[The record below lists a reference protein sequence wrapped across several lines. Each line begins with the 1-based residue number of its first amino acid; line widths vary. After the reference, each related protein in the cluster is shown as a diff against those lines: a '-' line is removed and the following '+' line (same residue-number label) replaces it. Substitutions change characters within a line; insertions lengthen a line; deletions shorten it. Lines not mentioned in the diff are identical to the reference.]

1 MTDMLP
7 AVGRL
12 TAALALVGLNG
23 FFVASEFAFVRVRST
38 AVDQLVAEGRAGAE
52 TLRGVLDQ
60 LDDYLAATQLGITIA
75 SLALGWVGEPAVAAL
90 LEPVLGQFLPEGSVH
105 AIAVAVGFGVIT
117 FLHVVYG
124 ELAPK
129 TLSIASPERIAILV
143 APPMK
148 LFYFL
153 FMPALVF
160 FNGTANKT
168 TSLFGIP
175 PASETDETLSEEE
188 LRRSLS
194 TAYEHGK
201 VDADEATMI
210 ERVFELDDRTARE
223 IMIPRPDVA
232 LVTADTPLPELRE
245 YVTETGYTRYPVVDA
260 STGEQPVGY
269 LDVKDILRAGEG
281 GSETVTAGELAH
293 EAPVV
298 PESMAADALFEE
310 LRGAERQMAIVIDEW
325 GTLEG
330 IATVEDVVEVVVGD
344 IRDEYDDATAE
355 PSIEADGDGYAAD
368 GAVPISTV
376 NEALGLDLAAGAYGT
391 LGGLVLDRIGRTP
404 EPNDEITVDGYR
416 FTVTAVDDNRIER
429 VAIADASRATD
440 GAGDETDRED

>member
-38 AVDQLVAEGRAGAE
+38 AVDQLVAEGAAGAE
-52 TLRGVLDQ
+52 TLRGVLDR

-148 LFYFL
+148 LFYYL

-160 FNGTANKT
+160 FNGTANKS
-168 TSLFGIP
+168 TSLFGVP

-194 TAYEHGK
+194 TAHEHGK

-210 ERVFELDDRTARE
+210 EQVFELDDRTARE

-232 LVTADTPLPELRE
+232 LVTADTPLAELRE
-245 YVTETGYTRYPVVDA
+245 DVAETGHTRYPVVDA

-269 LDVKDILRAGEG
+269 LDVKDILRVSEE
-281 GSETVTAGELAH
+281 GSEAVTAGDLAR

-355 PSIEADGDGYAAD
+355 PSIEPDGDGYAAD

-404 EPNDEITVDGYR
+404 EPDDEITVEGYR

-429 VAIADASRATD
+429 IAIDDASRAAD
-440 GAGDETDRED
+440 GAGDGTDREN